1 MSPGLTYLIGILGI
15 IASFAVTWAFQL
27 RSHSSNMVDVC
38 WTFGLGAIAIFFAL
52 AGEAPPAIRI
62 LYATLAA
69 LWSLRLGVHV
79 YRRNRN
85 APEDPRY
92 AKFRERWGAKANR
105 NLFWFYQFQTIFSAL
120 LALPFLVIA
129 FRDDVPPTWAVIA
142 GVVVWIVAVGGEALS
157 DHELAVFRRDPA
169 NKGQVNRVGLWKYS
183 RHPNYF
189 FECLQWFTYC
199 FLAAGTPYWWVGLIA
214 PATMA
219 FLLLKLSGI
228 PITEEHLARTRPGY
242 AEYIRTTSSFVPWPP
257 KDSR

>member
-1 MSPGLTYLIGILGI
+1 MSPGFTYLIGIIGI
-15 IASFAVTWAFQL
+15 IASFAIVWAFQL
-27 RSHSSNMVDVC
+27 RSRSSNMVDVN
-38 WTFGLGAIAIFFAL
+38 WTFGLGAIAIFFA
-52 AGEAPPAIRI
+52 AMGNAPPAIRV
-62 LYATLAA
+62 LYATLAT

-79 YRRNRN
+79 FRRNHH

-129 FRDDVPPTWAVIA
+129 FRDDLPPPWAVIC
-142 GVVVWIVAVGGEALS
+142 GVVVWLVAVGGEALS
-157 DHELAVFRRDPA
+157 DRQLAAFRRDPA
-169 NKGQVNRVGLWKYS
+169 NKGQVNRNGLWRYS

-199 FLAAGTPYWWVGLIA
+199 FLAVGSGYWWVGLIA

-219 FLLLKLSGI
+219 LLLLKLSGI

-242 AEYIRTTSSFVPWPP
+242 AEYIRTTSAFIPWPP
-257 KDSR
+257 RADR